1 MPSDCKD
8 VLAGTGA
15 AGVVRDR
22 GRARA
27 LMGRALDG
35 NNGVEAV
42 TGEEIEDVVEL
53 VVGVV
58 LGMVW

>member
-15 AGVVRDR
+15 AGVVRDLGR
-22 GRARA
+22 ERALIGRAE
-27 LMGRALDG
+27 DG
-35 NNGVEAV
+35 SNGVEAV

-53 VVGVV
+53 VVVV
-58 LGMVW
+58 LGIVW

>member
-1 MPSDCKD
+1 M
-8 VLAGTGA
+8 LAGTGA

-27 LMGRALDG
+27 LMGRAFDG
-35 NNGVEAV
+35 NNGVVAV

-53 VVGVV
+53 VVEVV